1 MSIASPPPPT
11 PQRIAIIGGGLAGLV
26 AAHRLSELARERG
39 VNIAVTLFES
49 GPRLGGVIGTERVG
63 GYLIDTGADSFLT
76 SKPAA
81 VNLCRRLGIE
91 NQLTSTSE
99 QHRGALVLFD
109 GRPQPVPEGF
119 QLMSP
124 TAIWPMLVSP
134 ILSPWGK
141 LRMAMEYFVPP
152 RPVSSVACSFPQPSN
167 LNPQPLPDESLASFV
182 RRRFGREALERLVQP
197 LVGGIYTSDPE
208 KLSLAATMPRFLEME
223 RDRGSLLAATLFSK
237 ETTVSQQPTADSR
250 SSGSLPYQDG
260 SATDTK
266 SSGARYGLF
275 AGLAGGM
282 EDLLS
287 ALRSRVDA
295 ACEVRLNAPVT
306 RIVRESAVSGTPC
319 VFDGRGQG
327 TQQPTP
333 FAKPQGVPPDD
344 PLHRNSYRVE
354 LADGASCS
362 FDAVLMTAPA
372 HRAASLLGE
381 LDPELAVALDEIEY
395 ASSAIV
401 VTGHRLEEIAHPL
414 NAFGLVVPQRERRKV
429 LAVSFSSRKFP
440 DRAPSGSVLLR
451 TFVGGALQPELLSLS
466 DDELVSLVRSELA
479 EMFGVRGQPDF
490 VRVFRYPRAMPQYH
504 VGHLDRVARIEALTA
519 RHSGFALAGNAY
531 RGVGIPDVIAS
542 GETAAESVLGG

>member
-1 MSIASPPPPT
+1 MNIDSLQPAA
-11 PQRIAIIGGGLAGLV
+11 PQRIAIIGGGLAGLA

-39 VNIAVTLFES
+39 TNIAVTLFER

-76 SKPAA
+76 NKPAA
-81 VNLCRRLGIE
+81 VNLCGRLGIADR
-91 NQLTSTSE
+91 LVPTAA

-152 RPVSSVACSFPQPSN
+152 RPVPSVACTFPQPST
-167 LNPQPLPDESLASFV
+167 LNPQPLHDESLASFV

-223 RDRGSLLAATLFSK
+223 RDHGSLLAATLFAREK
-237 ETTVSQQPTADSR
+237 TASR
-250 SSGSLPYQDG
+250 QSTANSHSSGSSPQDG

-287 ALRSRVDA
+287 ALRSRVEA
-295 ACEVRLNAPVT
+295 SCEVRLNAPVA
-306 RIVRESAVSGTPC
+306 RIVSESQPGSKAPLTLTLSPEDGGEGTRNLP
-319 VFDGRGQG
+319 VAGQC
-327 TQQPTP
+327 
-333 FAKPQGVPPDD
+333 
-344 PLHRNSYRVE
+344 YRIE
-354 LADGASCS
+354 LANGSS
-362 FDAVLMTAPA
+362 STFDAVLVATASY
-372 HRAASLLGE
+372 RAAGLLGD
-381 LDPELAVALDEIEY
+381 LDRELAILLGEIEY
-395 ASSAIV
+395 ASSALV
-401 VTGHRLEEIAHPL
+401 VTGHRLTDVAHPL
-414 NAFGLVVPQRERRKV
+414 NAFGLVIPQRERRKI

-440 DRAPSGSVLLR
+440 DRAPDGSVLLR
-451 TFVGGALQPELLSLS
+451 TFVGGALQPELFNLS
-466 DDELVSLVRSELA
+466 DEELVSLVRAELA
-479 EMFGVRGQPDF
+479 DILGVRGEPELA
-490 VRVFRYPRAMPQYH
+490 RVYRYPRAMPQYH
-504 VGHLDRVARIEALTA
+504 VGHLDRVARIEALTT
-519 RHSGFALAGNAY
+519 RHPGLALAGNAY

-542 GETAAESVLGG
+542 GESAAEAMLA

>member
-11 PQRIAIIGGGLAGLV
+11 PQRIAIIGGGLAGLA

-39 VNIAVTLFES
+39 TNIAVTLFEC

-63 GYLIDTGADSFLT
+63 GYLIDAGADSFLT
-76 SKPAA
+76 NKPAA

-91 NQLTSTSE
+91 DRLISTSE
-99 QHRGALVLFD
+99 QHRGALVLLD
-109 GRPQPVPEGF
+109 GRTQPVPEGF

-141 LRMAMEYFVPP
+141 LRMALEYFVPRKVASGGRKP
-152 RPVSSVACSFPQPSN
+152 AGSASVAGKEPAGLRPPLALLQESS
-167 LNPQPLPDESLASFV
+167 LPDESLASFV

-223 RDRGSLLAATLFSK
+223 RDRGSLLAATLFSTEK
-237 ETTVSQQPTADSR
+237 TVSRPPTSDSP
-250 SSGSLPYQDG
+250 SSGSVPPQAG

-287 ALRSRVDA
+287 ALRSRVEA
-295 ACEVRLNAPVT
+295 ACEVRLNAPVA
-306 RIVRESAVSGTPC
+306 RINRKQASG
-319 VFDGRGQG
+319 DG
-327 TQQPTP
+327 
-333 FAKPQGVPPDD
+333 
-344 PLHRNSYRVE
+344 YRIE
-354 LADGASCS
+354 LADGVSYS
-362 FDAVLMTAPA
+362 FDAVLLTASA

-381 LDPELAVALDEIEY
+381 LDPELAVALNEIEY

-401 VTGHRLEEIAHPL
+401 VTGHRLADIAHPL
-414 NAFGLVVPQRERRKV
+414 NAFGLVIPQRERRKI

-440 DRAPSGSVLLR
+440 DRAPCGSVLLR
-451 TFVGGALQPELLSLS
+451 TFVGGALQPDLLSLS
-466 DDELVSLVRSELA
+466 DEELVSLVRSELA
-479 EMFGVRGQPDF
+479 EMLGVRGQPDF
-490 VRVFRYPRAMPQYH
+490 ARVYRYPRAMPQYH

-519 RHSGFALAGNAY
+519 RHPGFALAGNAY

-542 GETAAESVLGG
+542 GEAAAESILA

>member
-1 MSIASPPPPT
+1 MNIDSLQPT
-11 PQRIAIIGGGLAGLV
+11 APQRIAIIGGGLAGLA

-39 VNIAVTLFES
+39 TNIAVTLFES
-49 GPRLGGVIGTERVG
+49 GSQLGGVIGTERVG

-76 SKPAA
+76 NKPAA

-91 NQLTSTSE
+91 DRLISTSE

-152 RPVSSVACSFPQPSN
+152 RPVPSVACSFPQPST
-167 LNPQPLPDESLASFV
+167 LNPQPLHDESLASFV
-182 RRRFGREALERLVQP
+182 RRRFGNEALERLVQP

-223 RDRGSLLAATLFSK
+223 RDHGSLLAATLFSREK
-237 ETTVSQQPTADSR
+237 SASRPPTVDRHAA
-250 SSGSLPYQDG
+250 GSLPHPDG
-260 SATDTK
+260 SATDAK

-287 ALRSRVDA
+287 ALRSRAEA
-295 ACEVRLNAPVT
+295 ACEVRLNAPVAQ
-306 RIVRESAVSGTPC
+306 IVREQASG
-319 VFDGRGQG
+319 DG
-327 TQQPTP
+327 
-333 FAKPQGVPPDD
+333 
-344 PLHRNSYRVE
+344 YCVE
-354 LADGASCS
+354 LAEGASCS
-362 FDAVLMTAPA
+362 FDAVLLTASA

-381 LDPELAVALDEIEY
+381 LDPELSAALNEIEC

-401 VTGHRLEEIAHPL
+401 VTGHRLEDIAHPL

-429 LAVSFSSRKFP
+429 LAVSFSSRKFS

-451 TFVGGALQPELLSLS
+451 TFVGGALQSELLGLS
-466 DDELVSLVRSELA
+466 DSELVSLVRSELA
-479 EMFGVRGQPDF
+479 EMLGVRGQPDF
-490 VRVFRYPRAMPQYH
+490 VRVYRYPRAMPQYH
-504 VGHLDRVARIEALTA
+504 VGHLDRVARIEKLTA
-519 RHSGFALAGNAY
+519 RHRSFALAGNAY

-542 GETAAESVLGG
+542 SEAAAELMLK